1 LGGCESNG
9 GESSSVLR
17 GGEKGLDLGRSWSY
31 VGCVHTVERGSRVL
45 QLFARLSRNLLYLAS
60 TTKNR
65 SATRSEQTF
74 SKQLHKHLPK
84 QAPGYICLKNTE
96 DFPWEPRTPLQPIY
110 SKLSDQP
117 INPPTVWQ
125 ALERRRE
132 LAEVGMSTFWLRTP
146 KNGGENLEHF
156 HYPSVVNPQGKCII
170 RFAGTCGQTP

>member
-1 LGGCESNG
+1 M
-9 GESSSVLR
+9 
-17 GGEKGLDLGRSWSY
+17 DLGRSWSY
-31 VGCVHTVERGSRVL
+31 VGCVHTVERVVESYSSSRGSPEIYFTL
-45 QLFARLSRNLLYLAS
+45 HLRLA

-65 SATRSEQTF
+65 SAARSERTF

-84 QAPGYICLKNTE
+84 QAPGYICLKT
-96 DFPWEPRTPLQPIY
+96 PRTSRGSPGLRFNQ
-110 SKLSDQP
+110 STLNS
-117 INPPTVWQ
+117 PTNQ
-125 ALERRRE
+125 SIRQRSGKHLRRRE